1 MENILIDA
9 LPTSVEING
18 EDWPVD
24 WGYRALILCELDLF
38 APNKSDEQKMMEVL
52 NIFYMDNVP
61 DDLDEAM
68 RQFLYFFSGGI
79 SSEETG
85 SGQGSSSGKR
95 AYDFDQ
101 DASMIYAAFRSQYGI
116 NLNQTRDRDL
126 HWWEF
131 LAMFNSLNEDHLISK
146 VMYWRTVNLKDV
158 PKSEKK
164 FIKNM
169 KKRYAIRTEQIKVD
183 KKVKLARRNAKMKE
197 YVRKK
202 MEECHKQEK

>member
-1 MENILIDA
+1 
-9 LPTSVEING
+9 
-18 EDWPVD
+18 
-24 WGYRALILCELDLF
+24 
-38 APNKSDEQKMMEVL
+38 
-52 NIFYMDNVP
+52 
-61 DDLDEAM
+61 
-68 RQFLYFFSGGI
+68 
-79 SSEETG
+79 
-85 SGQGSSSGKR
+85 
-95 AYDFDQ
+95 
-101 DASMIYAAFRSQYGI
+101 MIYAAFRSQYGI

-158 PKSEKK
+158 LKSEKK

-197 YVRKK
+197 YVRKR